1 LMEHLDLMDLLDH
14 LEPRASP
21 DTRVHPV
28 WLVFLEREVFLALLE
43 IREAEEIL
51 VFPVLKDLLVKWENV
66 VPRVLQD
73 LLVHLEKLAAL
84 EILVKPDL
92 LERWELLV

>member
-1 LMEHLDLMDLLDH
+1 MEHLDLMDLLDH
-14 LEPRASP
+14 LEPRASL

-28 WLVFLEREVFLALLE
+28 WLVFLEREVFLVLLE

>member
-1 LMEHLDLMDLLDH
+1 MELLDLMDLQDH

-21 DTRVHPV
+21 DTRVHLV
-28 WLVFLEREVFLALLE
+28 WLVFLVREVFLALLE

-51 VFPVLKDLLVKWENV
+51 VYQVLKDLLVKWENV
-66 VPRVLQD
+66 VLRVLQD

>member
-1 LMEHLDLMDLLDH
+1 MELLDLMGLQDH

-21 DTRVHPV
+21 DTRDHLV
-28 WLVFLEREVFLALLE
+28 WLVFLVREVFLALLE

-51 VFPVLKDLLVKWENV
+51 VYQVLKDLLVKWENV
-66 VPRVLQD
+66 VLRVLQD